1 LLVLSGFA
9 NRIRTSVSIKEAA
22 VLSNT
27 AACIVVGKLG
37 TATLTTEELINGLKL
52 SSRAYHLLS

>member
-1 LLVLSGFA
+1 LLVFSGLA
-9 NRIRTSVSIKEAA
+9 NRIRTSASIKEAA

-27 AACIVVGKLG
+27 AAGIAVGKLG

-52 SSRAYHLLS
+52 L